1 MRPAHATCHR
11 NFHNTKKLET
21 NSKQKTSEIDEQNSK
36 DIDHID
42 DDRTN
47 SEESV
52 PVLRRNSRGNIA
64 YSACFVCE
72 KDKLH
77 YS

>member
-1 MRPAHATCHR
+1 MRPAYATCHR

-47 SEESV
+47 SEKS
-52 PVLRRNSRGNIA
+52 L
-64 YSACFVCE
+64 SA
-72 KDKLH
+72 LT
-77 YS
+77 